1 MLEVNP
7 RRGGMKRLMEEA
19 ATRHVEA
26 IHYSALADIH
36 VGGRVAKTDTNPGF
50 KPVVLETFSGGRL
63 QKGEADRVEKRVRN
77 VTGWSD
83 LVEESTG
90 FVEAACQELY

>member
-1 MLEVNP
+1 MRMNEVAKVEN
-7 RRGGMKRLMEEA
+7 
-19 ATRHVEA
+19 VEA

-63 QKGEADRVEKRVRN
+63 QKGEAERAEERVRE
-77 VTGWSD
+77 VTGSSD
-83 LVEESTG
+83 PVEESTG
-90 FVEAACQELY
+90 FVEAACKNYEALIDERRAG